1 MSARPKVTM
10 ELLSLVFSLPQLVA
24 KDEGFFDEEGVD
36 VEFVTKD
43 YATPGISP
51 LEDHELLSS
60 FGSTKS
66 HFESGEASLYR
77 ACEWG
82 QIRRTQD
89 TTVGGRVV
97 SKRAAVNSQ
106 AIMVRPD
113 APENHPQDLAGKE
126 VAVNFHHGSH
136 YVALQTL
143 EGFLPRD
150 EIKVVHVGGPRI
162 RFEQLRD
169 GTIAAAALMEPWISL
184 AEKQGFKVLAEAY
197 YVGAEIASP
206 EVDAVTYAA
215 LNRAVVKAVQKIN
228 ENPRPYLHH
237 LLAEIPAELGS
248 LTPEDIPLGRLRYV
262 EPAPYPQ
269 DQFQRT
275 YDWMRSWGLIEE
287 TNTYDSVVKNL
298 VTV

>member
-1 MSARPKVTM
+1 MSVRPKVTM

-24 KDEGFFDEEGVD
+24 KDEGYFDEEGVD

-43 YATPGISP
+43 YATPGIAP

-113 APENHPQDLAGKE
+113 AQENHPQDLSDKE

-143 EGFLPRD
+143 EGFLPRE
-150 EIKVVHVGGPRI
+150 EIKVVHIGGPRI

-169 GTIAAAALMEPWISL
+169 GKIAAAALMEPWISL

-215 LNRAVVKAVQKIN
+215 LNRAVVKAVNKIN

-237 LLAEIPAELGS
+237 LIAEIPAELGS

>member
-1 MSARPKVTM
+1 M

-24 KDEGFFDEEGVD
+24 KDEGYFDEEGVD

-43 YATPGISP
+43 YARPGIAP
-51 LEDHELLSS
+51 IEDHELLSS

-82 QIRRTQD
+82 QIRRAQD

-113 APENHPQDLAGKE
+113 APENHPQDLAGKD

-143 EGFLPRD
+143 EGFLPRE
-150 EIKVVHVGGPRI
+150 EIKVVHVGGPQV

-169 GTIAAAALMEPWISL
+169 GKVAAAALMEPWISL
-184 AEKQGFKVLAEAY
+184 AEKQGYKILAEAY

-206 EVDAVTYAA
+206 EVDADTFAA
-215 LNRAVVKAVQKIN
+215 LDRAVVKAVKKIN
-228 ENPRPYLHH
+228 EDPRPYLHH
-237 LLAEIPAELGS
+237 LIAEIPPELGT
-248 LTPEDIPLGRLRYV
+248 LMPEDIPLGRLRYV

-275 YDWMRSWGLIEE
+275 YDWMLSWGLIEA

-298 VTV
+298 VNV